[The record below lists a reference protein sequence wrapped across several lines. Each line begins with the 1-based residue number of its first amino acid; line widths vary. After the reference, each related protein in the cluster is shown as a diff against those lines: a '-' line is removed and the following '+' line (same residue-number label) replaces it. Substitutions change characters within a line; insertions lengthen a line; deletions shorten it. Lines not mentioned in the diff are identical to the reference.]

1 MKKKLLGLLAVLA
14 LLYATSATAS
24 TLTVTNSVWGQ
35 TLSWTD
41 VITFNSSSR
50 DSIHVGEFIVSGG
63 GFTSPAYCIDFS
75 TSIALGSDYDY
86 ILSDPLYYNDGNFW
100 ETNYETSGQ
109 YAVWLMNQF
118 SIGLGFDPSSI
129 DSSYT
134 ESQSAAALQLAIWDA
149 IYDFDGNNWTNNFDR
164 GTSGEGIFTFYH
176 NGYPNSN
183 LNSLFNYFKDELASA
198 ITNGTYTMPEN
209 RQFKV
214 AQLDGGQDILVVVPE
229 PATMLLFGIG
239 LLGIGA
245 LGRKRRI

>member
-14 LLYATSATAS
+14 LLYATSTSAS
-24 TLTVTNSVWGQ
+24 TLTVTDSGWGHS
-35 TLSWTD
+35 LPWD
-41 VITFNSSSR
+41 NVITFNSSSL
-50 DSIHVGEFIVSGG
+50 DSIQVAEFIASGG

-75 TSIALGSDYDY
+75 TSLSLGSEYEY
-86 ILSDPLYYNDGNFW
+86 ILSDPLDYNDDYFW
-100 ETNYETSGQ
+100 KEDYETSGQ

-129 DSSYT
+129 NSSYT
-134 ESQSAAALQLAIWDA
+134 KSQSAAALQLAIWDA
-149 IYDFDGNNWTNNFDR
+149 IYDFDGTNGTNNFDR

-183 LNSLFNYFKDELASA
+183 LNNLFKYFKDELVSA
-198 ITNGTYTMPEN
+198 ITNDTYTMPEN